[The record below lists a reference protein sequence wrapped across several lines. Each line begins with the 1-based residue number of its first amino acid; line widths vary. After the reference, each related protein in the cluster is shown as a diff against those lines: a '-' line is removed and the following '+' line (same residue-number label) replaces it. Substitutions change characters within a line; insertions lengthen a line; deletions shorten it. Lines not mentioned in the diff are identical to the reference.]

1 MCMILRILAPNGKQ
15 REFCMNAHFE
25 TRHYTITISPE
36 TYLCITATY
45 EVRSEREAKLL
56 EERFIILLV
65 YL

>member
-1 MCMILRILAPNGKQ
+1 
-15 REFCMNAHFE
+15 MNAHFE